1 VNKSFKYTI
10 QSRQAG
16 SLARAGTISTPHG
29 EINTPA
35 FIVVGTKATVKA
47 LTPEQIR
54 STGAQAVLANA
65 YHLYLQPGDETVN
78 KAGGLSKYMSWD
90 GPTFTDSGGFQVL
103 SLGVGFKKV
112 ITMDA
117 KADEKSSTAK
127 NGERLAKVDDDGVT
141 FKSHIDGS
149 MHRFTPEKSMQIQ
162 HNIGADIIFA
172 FDECTSIAQP
182 YSYQKMSLDRTHE
195 WAERCINEHQK
206 LTKKHYEK
214 PYQALFGVIQGANYE
229 NLRIDAAGY
238 MSKLEFDG
246 YGIGGALEKERLGEI
261 VKWVNEIL
269 PENKPRHLLGLSEPD
284 DIFIGIENGADTFDC
299 VSPARIG
306 RNGSLYT
313 EDGRFTVKN
322 ARYALDFSPV
332 VEGCECY
339 TCTNYSKAYL
349 HHLFK
354 AKERLSSTLA
364 TIHNEY
370 FIVNLVEQI
379 RQSIIAG
386 TFFEFKDN
394 WLKKYYKTKHLA

>member
-1 VNKSFKYTI
+1 MKNSFSFKI
-10 QSRQAG
+10 QNKLSN
-16 SLARAGTISTPHG
+16 SLARAGTIATPHG
-29 EINTPA
+29 TINTPA

-47 LTPEQIR
+47 LTPEQIA

-65 YHLYLQPGDETVN
+65 YHLYLQPGDQTVYE
-78 KAGGLSKYMSWD
+78 AGGVGQYMNWHK
-90 GPTFTDSGGFQVL
+90 PTFTDSGGFQVL

-117 KADEKSSTAK
+117 RADEQTATAK
-127 NGERLAKVDDDGVT
+127 NGERLAKVDDGGVN

-162 HNIGADIIFA
+162 HNLGADIIFA

-182 YSYQKMSLDRTHE
+182 YSYQKLSLHRTHE
-195 WAERCINEHQK
+195 WALRCIKEHK
-206 LTKKHYEK
+206 SLTKLNKDK
-214 PYQALFGVIQGANYE
+214 PYQALFGVVQGANYE
-229 NLRIDAAGY
+229 NLRKEAARY
-238 MSKLEFDG
+238 MAGLDFDG
-246 YGIGGALEKERLGEI
+246 YGIGGALEKERLAEI

-269 PENKPRHLLGLSEPD
+269 PDNKPRHLLGLSEPD
-284 DIFIGIENGADTFDC
+284 DIFFGIENGADTFDC

-313 EDGRFTVKN
+313 NYGRFTVKN
-322 ARYALDFSPV
+322 AKYAKDFSRV
-332 VEGCECY
+332 VEGCACY
-339 TCTNYSKAYL
+339 TCSNYTKAYM

-379 RQSIIAG
+379 RQSIING
-386 TFFEFKDN
+386 SFFEFKEK
-394 WLKKYYKTKHLA
+394 WLKNYYA